1 MADFAAKLSA
11 TFTEQQGALK
21 RFLMRRLGNAAL
33 AEDLAQETWIRAVNA
48 DTAAVIQNPRAYL
61 FRIAANLATDHQ
73 RHVGKGIEVPAAV
86 EQLDK
91 IGRAHVELQSLMRI
105 SYAVFCLKKKT
116 KKHYHDV
123 HTNN

>member
-48 DTAAVIQNPRAYL
+48 DTAAVIQNTRAYL
-61 FRIAANLATDHQ
+61 FRLAAHPDTDHQ
-73 RHVGKGIEVPAAV
+73 RHVGRGIAESGTASGGDRV
-86 EQLDK
+86 
-91 IGRAHVELQSLMRI
+91 RQSPTRPVG
-105 SYAVFCLKKKT
+105 APTKKK
-116 KKHYHDV
+116 
-123 HTNN
+123 